1 MKSYI
6 LEAHRGVSNEYPE
19 NTIAAFEAAV
29 RLGYGMIELDTKF
42 TADDRCVLLHDPTI
56 NRTAR
61 YADGRK
67 IEESLPISSLTLD
80 EARSYD
86 YGIAAGERYGQPE
99 RFRGVKLPTLEEV
112 LEFGINNKIPLKF
125 DNVLQSHTE
134 AQQEIFFD
142 TVERMGAVDRVQFTA
157 NSFDFIEKIL
167 RRFPNSQLHYDGPVT
182 DENLARLSELV
193 PRERV
198 SVWIRFDNERTAWC
212 KNPPV
217 NDELAKKIHRVARL
231 GVWLLTDE
239 AERTEALERYD
250 ADIIETD
257 GSLKP

>member
-1 MKSYI
+1 MKRYM
-6 LEAHRGVSNEYPE
+6 LEAHQGVSTEYPG
-19 NTIAAFEAAV
+19 NTLAAFSAAV
-29 RLGYGMIELDTKF
+29 RLGYDMIELDTKF
-42 TADDRCVLLHDPTI
+42 TADNRCVILHDHTI

-61 YADGRK
+61 RRDGSK
-67 IEESLPISSLTLD
+67 IESQLPISSLTLAD
-80 EARSYD
+80 ALEYD
-86 YGIAAGERYGQPE
+86 YGIAMGEQ
-99 RFRGVKLPTLEEV
+99 FRGEKLPTLEEV
-112 LEFGINNKIPLKF
+112 LEFAAVNRILLKF

-134 AQQEIFFD
+134 AQQETFFD
-142 TVERMGAVDRVQFTA
+142 TVERMGAAEFVGFTA

-167 RRFPNSQLHYDGPVT
+167 HRFLNSQLHYDGPVT

-198 SVWIRFDNERTAWC
+198 CVWIRFDNERTSWC

-217 NDELAKKIHRVARL
+217 SDELAKKIHNIARL
-231 GVWLLTDE
+231 GVWLLTKE
-239 AERTEALERYD
+239 SERTEALERYQ